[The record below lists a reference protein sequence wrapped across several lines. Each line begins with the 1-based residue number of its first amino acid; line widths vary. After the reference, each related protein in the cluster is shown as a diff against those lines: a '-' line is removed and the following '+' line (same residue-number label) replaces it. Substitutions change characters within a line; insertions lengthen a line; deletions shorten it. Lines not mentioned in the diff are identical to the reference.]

1 LSCSGVPICVEDT
14 AGLVSGLDPS
24 VLIGRHACSA
34 ALVVCVLWLVIEMKN
49 IRHVSRELGS
59 LQE

>member
-24 VLIGRHACSA
+24 VLIGRHACSV
-34 ALVVCVLWLVIEMKN
+34 ALVVCVLWLRLLIEGEGRGCLKKAG
-49 IRHVSRELGS
+49 R
-59 LQE
+59 